1 MMNYETII
9 GLEVHVELSTESK
22 LFCPCST
29 KFGDKPNSNCCPVCI
44 GMPGVFSILN
54 KKAVE
59 YAISVGIALDCT
71 IVKSCTFDRKNYFYP
86 DLPKGYQI
94 SQKYCPIAKNGRLI
108 IDTKDGSKSIGI
120 HEMHIEEDAGKLI
133 HDSDNNQT
141 LVDYNRSGVPLIE
154 IVSEPDLRCADEA
167 AAFLDKLRM
176 MLIYMGVSD
185 CKMQEGSMRVDINL
199 SVRETGSREFGTRTE
214 IKNLNSIKAIT
225 KAIEGE
231 SKRQIDI
238 LKAGGVVDKETRRW
252 DDNKN
257 ESIRMRT
264 KEEEDDYR
272 YFPDPDIVPIEI
284 SDNWIDRL
292 RSSLPEFRDEKI
304 IRYQKEYG
312 ISKYDAEVI
321 TSSVE
326 MAKLFEDT
334 TKLCDLPKEAAN
346 WLMVEGM
353 RLLNEN
359 NIDACDICI
368 TPERLSKLILMV
380 EQGRVNR
387 IKAKEVFEKSFLENI
402 DPEEYVKNHRLEMIS
417 DASVIRLAA
426 MKVLEDNPGAV
437 SDYKNGKK
445 KAFGN
450 LVGQTIKAMDH
461 KADPAIVNAIIKE
474 LLE

>member
-1 MMNYETII
+1 M
-9 GLEVHVELSTESK
+9 S
-22 LFCPCST
+22 
-29 KFGDKPNSNCCPVCI
+29 
-44 GMPGVFSILN
+44 
-54 KKAVE
+54 
-59 YAISVGIALDCT
+59 DC
-71 IVKSCTFDRKNYFYP
+71 
-86 DLPKGYQI
+86 
-94 SQKYCPIAKNGRLI
+94 KNGRLI

-199 SVRETGSREFGTRTE
+199 SVRKTGSREFGTRTE
-214 IKNLNSIKAIT
+214 IKNLNSVKAIT

>member
-1 MMNYETII
+1 
-9 GLEVHVELSTESK
+9 
-22 LFCPCST
+22 
-29 KFGDKPNSNCCPVCI
+29 
-44 GMPGVFSILN
+44 
-54 KKAVE
+54 
-59 YAISVGIALDCT
+59 
-71 IVKSCTFDRKNYFYP
+71 
-86 DLPKGYQI
+86 
-94 SQKYCPIAKNGRLI
+94 
-108 IDTKDGSKSIGI
+108 
-120 HEMHIEEDAGKLI
+120 
-133 HDSDNNQT
+133 
-141 LVDYNRSGVPLIE
+141 
-154 IVSEPDLRCADEA
+154 
-167 AAFLDKLRM
+167 
-176 MLIYMGVSD
+176 
-185 CKMQEGSMRVDINL
+185 
-199 SVRETGSREFGTRTE
+199 
-214 IKNLNSIKAIT
+214 
-225 KAIEGE
+225 
-231 SKRQIDI
+231 
-238 LKAGGVVDKETRRW
+238 
-252 DDNKN
+252 
-257 ESIRMRT
+257 MRT